1 MVTVVVILGQILGDV
16 VIFRVELG
24 HGLEGGRAPRLGS
37 GGGCLDGLD
46 CGLDLSLAGQIV
58 AGQVVEG
65 SVEGGESFALVGA
78 DHRSGA
84 VDV

>member
-1 MVTVVVILGQILGDV
+1 MGW
-16 VIFRVELG
+16 
-24 HGLEGGRAPRLGS
+24 EGAEPRLGS
-37 GGGCLDGLD
+37 GGGGLDGLD

-65 SVEGGESFALVGA
+65 GVKGGESFALVGA
-78 DHRSGA
+78 DHRSVA